1 MPGPP
6 RHAKGQ
12 PHEDAA
18 DGLARVAP
26 LVARWIERLLAS
38 HEPPL
43 TVAQLLALEAA
54 EDGIVGG
61 ELAKRAAVSPAAVSQ
76 LLSGLED
83 AGLVE
88 RLRASDDRR
97 RQQLVLTTAGRRA
110 LRSVR
115 ARLRNGLLPL
125 VNVLRR
131 PEAESLAAALGQ
143 LETTFGGTPPPR
155 RPHRPEHPP
164 RPRPH

>member
-97 RQQLVLTTAGRRA
+97 RQQ
-110 LRSVR
+110 
-115 ARLRNGLLPL
+115 
-125 VNVLRR
+125 
-131 PEAESLAAALGQ
+131 
-143 LETTFGGTPPPR
+143 
-155 RPHRPEHPP
+155 
-164 RPRPH
+164 